1 MLKAVRLL
9 SILAS
14 AALLVSCAGGN
25 PFPPVTIDF
34 GQLTPDAPR
43 AISLS
48 LDEKIGQLFVVPARG
63 VYMSNDSKDFQTLR
77 HQIVDNH
84 VGGIILFSSNVY
96 GAAVLVGKLQE
107 LAKVPLL
114 VSADLEAGLGMR
126 FEDVTYGPWA
136 MAIAAAG
143 DPALAERGA
152 LSTARE
158 ARAIGIAQVFAPVAD
173 VNVNPDN
180 PVINVRSFGEDPVD
194 VSRFVEATVKGLKAG
209 GVLAT
214 LKHFPGHG
222 DTVTDS
228 HRSLASVPADKAR
241 LESVEF
247 VPFRAG
253 IKAGAESVMV
263 AHVSIPALDD
273 TPAPALPNPPR
284 PVDAIG
290 EDVEVETKG
299 TMPASLSEPIVT
311 GILRKELSFP
321 GLVVTDAIRMGGIT
335 SHFTAGEAAVRA
347 ILAGA
352 DQILLSA
359 DTDAAIAAV
368 RDAVK
373 SGRIPEKR
381 LDESVTRILDCKKKL
396 NLYEK
401 RIPFVGG
408 LAKVVDTPP
417 AQALDAEIARRSL
430 TLVREQSDSLP
441 LKKGAKLLSLVVAD
455 EASRNGPGGPLGAE
469 VKARV
474 PSARTVTLDP
484 RSTPEETRAAVEAAK
499 DADVVLVSLFVRTR
513 SGLGKIT
520 VPEAGRTAIPQ
531 LLALGKPVVVVS
543 FGSPY
548 LLREFP
554 DLKTYLCAWGG
565 QDIAQ
570 VAAVQ
575 ALFGESAIG
584 GKLPITIPGLAKRGD
599 GIVKPAS
606 PPGAVAPPRV

>member
-14 AALLVSCAGGN
+14 ASLLASCSGGN
-25 PFPPVTIDF
+25 PFPPVTLDL
-34 GQLTPDAPR
+34 GQLTADAPR
-43 AISLS
+43 AVSLP
-48 LDEKIGQLFVVPARG
+48 LDEKIGQLFVVPASG
-63 VYMSNDSKDFQTLR
+63 VYMSEASKDFQTLR
-77 HQIVDNH
+77 RHVVDNH
-84 VGGIILFSSNVY
+84 VGGVILFRSNVY

-107 LAKVPLL
+107 LARVPLL

-152 LSTARE
+152 HATARE
-158 ARAIGIAQVFAPVAD
+158 ARAIGITQVFAPVAD

-194 VSRFVEATVKGLKAG
+194 VSRYVEATVRGLKAG

-222 DTVTDS
+222 DTATDS
-228 HRSLASVPADKAR
+228 HRSLAIVGADRQR
-241 LESVEF
+241 LESVEL
-247 VPFRAG
+247 VSFRAG
-253 IKAGAESVMV
+253 IKAGAESVMI
-263 AHVSIPALDD
+263 AQVSVPAIDD
-273 TPAPALPNPPR
+273 TPAPALANPPR

-299 TMPASLSEPIVT
+299 TMPASLSEPVIT
-311 GILRKELSFP
+311 GVLRKELGFT
-321 GLVVTDAIRMGGIT
+321 GLVVTDAMRMGGIT
-335 SHFTAGEAAVRA
+335 SHFEPGEAAVRA

-352 DQILLSA
+352 DQILLSS

-368 RDAVK
+368 REAVK
-373 SGRIPEKR
+373 SGRIPERR
-381 LDESVTRILDCKKKL
+381 LDESVARILDCKKRLK
-396 NLYEK
+396 LYEE
-401 RIPFVGG
+401 RRPFVGG
-408 LAKVVDTPP
+408 LAKVIDTPP
-417 AQALDAEIARRSL
+417 ARALEAEVARRSL
-430 TLVREQSDSLP
+430 TLVREQFDALP
-441 LKKGAKLLSLVVAD
+441 LEKGAKLFSLVVAD
-455 EASRNGPGGPLGAE
+455 EVSRNGPAGPLGAE
-469 VKARV
+469 IKARV
-474 PSARTVTLDP
+474 RSVKTVTLDP
-484 RSTPEETRAAVEAAK
+484 RSTPEEATAAVEAAK
-499 DADVVLVSLFVRTR
+499 DADAVLVSLFVRTR
-513 SGLGKIT
+513 SGLGKVA
-520 VPEAGRTAIPQ
+520 VPEAGRAAIPQ

-554 DLKTYLCAWGG
+554 EVGTYLCAWGG

-570 VAAVQ
+570 VAAAQ

-584 GKLPITIPGLAKRGD
+584 GRLPITIPGLAKRGD
-599 GIVKPAS
+599 GIEKPTSS
-606 PPGAVAPPRV
+606 PVAAK